1 MQTGSGSDQL
11 NLEWHCYDLSRKW
24 ISGFAQAAGSPVAV
38 GGFPK
43 GVTSGDFN
51 LDGKPDLAVANQ
63 SSSNLTILLG
73 MEVVVLLRTSSPMA
87 TGPNP
92 NW

>member
-1 MQTGSGSDQL
+1 VTNLISSGTVTIFLGNGSG
-11 NLEWHCYDLSRKW
+11 
-24 ISGFAQAAGSPVAV
+24 GFAQAAGSPVAV

-73 MEVVVLLRTSSPMA
+73 MEVVVLLPHQVHRWLPVPIQI
-87 TGPNP
+87 G
-92 NW
+92 